1 MSEFETLSL
10 KEMRSLL
17 KLDVVREYRDQPAD
31 ASKVHD
37 AILDEIHNSTSR
49 LRDMGSILLHLSL
62 TNR

>member
-1 MSEFETLSL
+1 
-10 KEMRSLL
+10 MRSLL
-17 KLDVVREYRDQPAD
+17 KLDVVREYRDQPTD